1 MEHSKSVLVVGATG
15 FLGMEICR
23 QLAASH
29 KAVKAL
35 VRLSSDPEK
44 VKTLENLGIETVN
57 GDIKDRRSLDEA
69 FNNVDQVISTA
80 SSTLSKV
87 TGDSIETV
95 DHLGQLNVID
105 AAEKAGVKKFLFISF
120 PESPE
125 QFPLQDAKRAAEE
138 ALKKTGLDY
147 TILKPTFF
155 MEIWLGPYLGFD
167 IKNRKA
173 TVYGHGVNKISWIS
187 LKDVARFS
195 VLSLD
200 NGKAS
205 NKVLDL
211 GGPEALSPLE
221 VIKMAESTSGG
232 SFELQYVPEE
242 VIRNQKEKSE
252 FPLEQSFS
260 ALMLTLARGVEI
272 EMVETLRI
280 LPVQLTS
287 VDEYVREVVSQQLEH
302 AL

>member
-1 MEHSKSVLVVGATG
+1 MEHLKPVLVVGATG

-44 VKTLENLGIETVN
+44 VKALENLGIETVT
-57 GDIKDRRSLDEA
+57 GDIKDRGSLDEA
-69 FNNVDQVISTA
+69 FINVEQVISTA

-105 AAEKAGVKKFLFISF
+105 AAEKAGVKKFVFISF

-125 QFPLQDAKRAAEE
+125 QFPLQDAKRSAEE
-138 ALKKTGLDY
+138 TLKATGIEY
-147 TILKPTFF
+147 TILRPTFF

-195 VLSLD
+195 VLSLN
-200 NGKAS
+200 NGKAA
-205 NKVLDL
+205 NKVLEL
-211 GGPEALSPLE
+211 GGPEALSPME
-221 VIKMAESTSGG
+221 VIKMAESVSGS

-260 ALMLTLARGVEI
+260 ALMLTLARGGEI
-272 EMVETLRI
+272 DMVEVLKM

>member
-1 MEHSKSVLVVGATG
+1 MEHSKPVLVVGATG

-23 QLAASH
+23 QLSASH
-29 KAVKAL
+29 KTVKAL

-44 VKTLENLGIETVN
+44 VKALENLGIKTIT
-57 GDIKDRRSLDEA
+57 GDIKDRASLDEA
-69 FNNVDQVISTA
+69 FKNVEQVISTA

-105 AAEKAGVKKFLFISF
+105 AAQKAGVKKFVFISF

-125 QFPLQDAKRAAEE
+125 QFPLQDAKRSVEE
-138 ALKKTGLDY
+138 ALIKSGMDY
-147 TILKPTFF
+147 TILRPTFF

-167 IKNRKA
+167 IRNHKA
-173 TVYGHGVNKISWIS
+173 TVYGHGVNKVSWIS
-187 LKDVARFS
+187 LKDVARFA
-195 VLSLD
+195 VLSVD
-200 NGKAS
+200 NRKTE
-205 NKVLDL
+205 NKIYEL

-221 VIKMAESTSGG
+221 VIKLAENLSAS
-232 SFELQYVPEE
+232 SFELQYVPED
-242 VIRNQKEKSE
+242 VIRNQKNKSE

-260 ALMLTLARGVEI
+260 ALMLTLARGGEI
-272 EMVETLRI
+272 DMLEVLKIM
-280 LPVQLTS
+280 PVQLTS
-287 VDEYVREVVSQQLEH
+287 VDEYIHEVVSAQLEH

>member
-1 MEHSKSVLVVGATG
+1 MEHSKPVLVVGATG

-23 QLAASH
+23 QLASSQ
-29 KAVKAL
+29 KTVKAL

-44 VKTLENLGIETVN
+44 VKALENLGIEIVT
-57 GDIKDRRSLDEA
+57 GDIKDRSSLNEV
-69 FNNVDQVISTA
+69 FNNVEQVISTA

-95 DHLGQLNVID
+95 DHVGQLNVID
-105 AAEKAGVKKFLFISF
+105 AAQKSGVKKFVFISF

-125 QFPLQDAKRAAEE
+125 QFPLQDAKRSVEE
-138 ALKKTGLDY
+138 ALKISGMNY
-147 TILKPTFF
+147 TILRPTFF

-167 IKNRKA
+167 IRNHKA
-173 TVYGHGVNKISWIS
+173 TVYGHGVNKVSWIS
-187 LKDVARFS
+187 LKDVASFA
-195 VLSLD
+195 VHSLD
-200 NGKAS
+200 NDKTT
-205 NKVLDL
+205 NRVFEL

-221 VIKMAESTSGG
+221 VIKLAENLTGS

-242 VIRNQKEKSE
+242 VIRNQKNTSE

-260 ALMLTLARGVEI
+260 ALMLTLAAGGEI
-272 EMVETLRI
+272 DMVEVLKI
-280 LPVQLTS
+280 MPVQLTS
-287 VDEYVREVVSQQLEH
+287 IEEYVGEVVSQQLEH